1 MLIKKILTH
10 DLHHPSLFS
19 YHRLIIT
26 KQLQKNK
33 TTQDLNEL
41 ENEFR
46 IPDTQKQKK
55 GKRKSGL
62 KKMNLGRDAS
72 DVEAGTAESATLF
85 DASGFQTELRGFD
98 GGHVAAGTAADD
110 DDVVFVRSGRESP
123 PACQTKRR
131 PRRQN
136 DGVTLPSS
144 QACHRHEYDLSF
156 FFRFDLI

>member
-1 MLIKKILTH
+1 MLI
-10 DLHHPSLFS
+10 LHQLNYISITFS

-72 DVEAGTAESATLF
+72 DVEVGTAESATLF
-85 DASGFQTELRGFD
+85 DAIDEWWKRKQLESLRF
-98 GGHVAAGTAADD
+98 
-110 DDVVFVRSGRESP
+110 VFSVKNVHYCKFEI
-123 PACQTKRR
+123 C
-131 PRRQN
+131 
-136 DGVTLPSS
+136 V
-144 QACHRHEYDLSF
+144 
-156 FFRFDLI
+156 

>member
-1 MLIKKILTH
+1 
-10 DLHHPSLFS
+10 
-19 YHRLIIT
+19 
-26 KQLQKNK
+26 
-33 TTQDLNEL
+33 
-41 ENEFR
+41 
-46 IPDTQKQKK
+46 
-55 GKRKSGL
+55 
-62 KKMNLGRDAS
+62 MNLGRDAS